1 MEVFVVPVPKS
12 KLDKVPADERAFF
25 IHVGHVR
32 NEVAV
37 LMKWLKWSV
46 NDPTNN
52 PVLKNINLSLSFML
66 DRLLA
71 GKLYE
76 SWQLIDRAYIQTG
89 LKTSLGASLSDNAR
103 NAFGELE
110 NYFSKPKNL
119 INQLRNRFAFH
130 YDPRKVQDQIAAID
144 ETDKLE
150 IYATEKQANL
160 FYLVSEVIVGSAML
174 ETVKRGDYK
183 LAVEK
188 LTQEIMS
195 LSLHVMNFAD
205 GCLVV
210 MRERYLGTN
219 MDELAAQCVEIPD
232 PPHRDEI
239 LLPYFSL

>member
-12 KLDKVPADERAFF
+12 KLDKIPAGERAFF

-32 NEVAV
+32 NEIAV
-37 LMKWLKWSV
+37 LVKWLKWSV

-52 PVLKNINLSLSFML
+52 PVLKNVNLSLSFML

-89 LKTSLGASLSDNAR
+89 LKTSLGASLSDEAR

-144 ETDKLE
+144 ETDTLE

-183 LAVEK
+183 LAIEK
-188 LTQEIMS
+188 LTKEIMS

-219 MDELAAQCVEIPD
+219 IDELAAQCVEIPD